1 MSGKKKFKLLDVI
14 LSVICVVFVA
24 EAIAPA
30 AAIGNQQFFWWIFLI
45 ITFLLPY
52 GLIVSELG
60 TAYADDEGG
69 LYDWVRRAFG
79 DKWGARVSWYYW
91 INFPLWIASLAVLFP
106 STLGAMAG
114 IELGLVPSLAIEL
127 AFIWIIIFISFSRAS
142 DAIWIMNVAAVL
154 KVAIALCLGGLGIY
168 FAATSGFASDMAP
181 ATFMPSFDMNAL
193 AYLSIILFNFLGF
206 EVVATYASDMEN
218 PRVQIP
224 KAIIIGG
231 IVIAAKN
238 AEALRIMNE
247 KIKEREIEKYY
258 LCVVRGRPKPA
269 EGALR
274 GYIFKD
280 EVSGGWPSGAEQQ
293 PRRAQHETLCD
304 GQEELALCQ
313 HAGWRAGQRRDLQPD

>member
-127 AFIWIIIFISFSRAS
+127 AFIW
-142 DAIWIMNVAAVL
+142 DHHL
-154 KVAIALCLGGLGIY
+154 HQLL
-168 FAATSGFASDMAP
+168 
-181 ATFMPSFDMNAL
+181 
-193 AYLSIILFNFLGF
+193 
-206 EVVATYASDMEN
+206 
-218 PRVQIP
+218 PR
-224 KAIIIGG
+224 
-231 IVIAAKN
+231 
-238 AEALRIMNE
+238 L
-247 KIKEREIEKYY
+247 
-258 LCVVRGRPKPA
+258 
-269 EGALR
+269 
-274 GYIFKD
+274 
-280 EVSGGWPSGAEQQ
+280 
-293 PRRAQHETLCD
+293 
-304 GQEELALCQ
+304 
-313 HAGWRAGQRRDLQPD
+313 